1 MILKGKTGKCDQQ
14 IGINKWRKEK
24 NIMKISKT
32 HKQKDEGCK
41 ERDWIEGKR
50 ERHFRQIKRQ
60 EL

>member
-1 MILKGKTGKCDQQ
+1 L
-14 IGINKWRKEK
+14 RKEK

-50 ERHFRQIKRQ
+50 ERHFRQIKR
-60 EL
+60 